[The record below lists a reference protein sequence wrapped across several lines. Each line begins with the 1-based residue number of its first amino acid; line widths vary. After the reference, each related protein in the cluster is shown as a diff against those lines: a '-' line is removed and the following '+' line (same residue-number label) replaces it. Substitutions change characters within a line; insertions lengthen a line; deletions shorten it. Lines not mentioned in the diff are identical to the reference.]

1 MAPPRVSAFKP
12 EQLWQQAREPLFWL
26 DQTLRLNWVNHAW
39 EALTG
44 CPAASVIGHVC
55 TPSGPTGPGGEQAD
69 LAACFVPPPEAI
81 AGKPTGCRTIIVH
94 ASGERLWRR
103 IEFWPF
109 RDRNGALLGLLGQVR
124 DAAEPPRE
132 PDSQAYQLRVQ
143 LMELRERLRQAFG
156 LESLIGTGPA
166 HQRLIE
172 QVRLA
177 AASTVPVL
185 LIGEP
190 GTGKRF
196 VARTIHAQSPRRER
210 PFVLFDCEALPAEVL
225 ERELFTPRIQPEAA
239 GDETHALAH
248 EDMSK
253 LALAEGSSLSIGDI
267 LALPRDL
274 QTRLAGS
281 LDDRVRVIATTSG
294 DPEAAVSQ
302 EKLRPELHCALTVLV
317 IRLLP
322 LRDRR
327 GDLLL
332 LAQQFLERA
341 NHRTGATC
349 GGFTPQALSALESYD
364 WPGNLRE
371 LGRVIDTAVAQLQ
384 AQKQA
389 ENGMPLIDA
398 SDLPASILG
407 HLGAAYLPPSA
418 PRPVQPLDELLTE
431 IERRLIENALARSRQ
446 NKSRA
451 AELLGISRPRLYR
464 RIKELNLPDDAEAE
478 PEVVPAA
485 AAPTEGVRDL

>member
-1 MAPPRVSAFKP
+1 MAPLRVSAFKP

-26 DQTLRLNWVNHAW
+26 DQSFRLSWVNHAW

-44 CPAASVIGHVC
+44 CPAASIVGHVC
-55 TPSGPTGPGGEQAD
+55 TPSGSAGPGGEPAD
-69 LAACFVPPPEAI
+69 LAACFVPPPEAV
-81 AGKPTGCRTIIVH
+81 AGKPTSCRTIVVH

-103 IEFWPF
+103 IAFWPF
-109 RDRNGALLGLLGQVR
+109 RDRNGVLLGLLGQIR
-124 DAAEPPRE
+124 DAAEPSSE
-132 PDSQAYQLRVQ
+132 PDSPAFELRVQ
-143 LMELRERLRQAFG
+143 LMELRERLRRMYG
-156 LESLIGTGPA
+156 LESLIGNGPA
-166 HQRLIE
+166 HHRLVE

-177 AASTVPVL
+177 ATSSVPVL
-185 LIGEP
+185 VIGEP

-196 VARTIHAQSPRRER
+196 VARTIHAQGPRRER
-210 PFVLFDCEALPAEVL
+210 PFVILDCEALPAEVL
-225 ERELFTPRIQPEAA
+225 ERELFIPRLQGETA
-239 GDETHALAH
+239 GDQMHAPARQVG
-248 EDMSK
+248 SK

-274 QTRLAGS
+274 QVRLADS

-294 DPEAAVSQ
+294 DPETAVLQ

-317 IRLLP
+317 IRLQP

-327 GDLLL
+327 QDLLL
-332 LAQQFLERA
+332 LAQHFLQRA
-341 NHRTGATC
+341 NHRTGACC
-349 GGFTPQALSALESYD
+349 GGFTPEAISALESYD

-371 LGRVIDTAVAQLQ
+371 LGRVIDHAVAQLQ
-384 AQKQA
+384 AQKHD
-389 ENGMPLIDA
+389 ENGMPMIDA

-407 HLGAAYLPPSA
+407 HMGAAYLPPSA
-418 PRPVQPLDELLTE
+418 PRLVRPLDELLTE

-464 RIKELNLPDDAEAE
+464 RIKELNLPDDTETEAE
-478 PEVVPAA
+478 PVGA
-485 AAPTEGVRDL
+485 AAPPAET